1 MPTTHEAIE
10 KHKRRV
16 SYLNYMLSDKLD
28 IDSLT
33 NVKLPTS
40 MKRGTIIT
48 RICSKD
54 EKYSNIYIDF
64 ATTTSAFLD
73 VARYKKE
80 NITYK
85 DFSLNDI
92 IAEYSKI
99 FIKQTKNELESDSM
113 YIELFTN
120 IEEMVESIRNN
131 N

>member
-54 EKYSNIYIDF
+54 ENTIIS
-64 ATTTSAFLD
+64 TLTLPPQQVHFLMLQD
-73 VARYKKE
+73 TRKK
-80 NITYK
+80 T
-85 DFSLNDI
+85 LH
-92 IAEYSKI
+92 
-99 FIKQTKNELESDSM
+99 IKT
-113 YIELFTN
+113 FH
-120 IEEMVESIRNN
+120 
-131 N
+131 